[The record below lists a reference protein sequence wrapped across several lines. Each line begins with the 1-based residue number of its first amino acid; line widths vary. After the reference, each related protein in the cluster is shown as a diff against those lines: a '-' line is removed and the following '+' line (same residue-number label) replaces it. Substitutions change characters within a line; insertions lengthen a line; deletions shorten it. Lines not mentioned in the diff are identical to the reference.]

1 MFKNYFKTTIR
12 NLWRN
17 KTYSFLNIFG
27 LAVGVACAALISVW
41 VEDEVNFDRNYEK
54 RNYLYKV
61 FQNQSFE
68 EEISTMRAT
77 SGPLANALK
86 TEIPGIKN
94 AARLSF
100 NANFKQ
106 LFSFNNKMINEQGY
120 YADSSAFSMLM
131 LPFVYGRADN
141 AFKQVHSI
149 VISESTSK
157 KLSNNTDPTG
167 KTLKVNNE
175 QEYLITGVFKDL
187 PQNST
192 LHFQWLAPFEVFE
205 ANKRLA

>member
-17 KTYSFLNIFG
+17 KTYGFLNIFG
-27 LAVGVACAALISVW
+27 LAIGIACAALIFLW
-41 VEDEVNFDRNYEK
+41 VEDEVNFDHNYEK

-68 EEISTMRAT
+68 EGVSTMRAT

-106 LFSFNNKMINEQGY
+106 LFSLHDKMINEQGY
-120 YADSSAFSMLM
+120 YSDSSVFSMLM
-131 LPFVYGRADN
+131 LPFVYG
-141 AFKQVHSI
+141 K
-149 VISESTSK
+149 
-157 KLSNNTDPTG
+157 
-167 KTLKVNNE
+167 
-175 QEYLITGVFKDL
+175 
-187 PQNST
+187 
-192 LHFQWLAPFEVFE
+192 
-205 ANKRLA
+205 

>member
-17 KTYSFLNIFG
+17 KTYGFLNIFG
-27 LAVGVACAALISVW
+27 LAIGIACAALIFLW
-41 VEDEVNFDRNYEK
+41 VEDEVSFDRNYTK

-68 EEISTMRAT
+68 ENVSTMRAT

-106 LFSFNNKMINEQGY
+106 LFSFNNKMLNEQGY
-120 YADSSAFSMLM
+120 FADSSIFSMLM
-131 LPFVYGRADN
+131 LP
-141 AFKQVHSI
+141 
-149 VISESTSK
+149 
-157 KLSNNTDPTG
+157 L
-167 KTLKVNNE
+167 
-175 QEYLITGVFKDL
+175 
-187 PQNST
+187 NSGS
-192 LHFQWLAPFEVFE
+192 
-205 ANKRLA
+205 ANKPF